1 MTIRIFSQFTSSI
14 FKDEAFFINLI
25 LCQYKDIDIDTDTD
39 IDVDIAVD
47 TETVSIAI
55 AIAMAYTL
63 PWPTVRK
70 RGIIMQRDECCN
82 GGSPSALRGSIWPG
96 LRIRKDLWASNV

>member
-1 MTIRIFSQFTSSI
+1 MTIRIFSQFISSI
-14 FKDEAFFINLI
+14 FKDEVFFINLI

-39 IDVDIAVD
+39 IDRDVDA
-47 TETVSIAI
+47 ETISIAI

-82 GGSPSALRGSIWPG
+82 GESPGALRGSTWPG